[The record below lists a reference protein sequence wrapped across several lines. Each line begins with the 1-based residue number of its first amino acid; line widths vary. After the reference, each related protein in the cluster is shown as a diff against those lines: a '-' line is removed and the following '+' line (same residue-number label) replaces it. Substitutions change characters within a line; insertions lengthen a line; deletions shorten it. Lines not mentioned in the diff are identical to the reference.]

1 MRPGRDRGLPFEL
14 PGPNDYTLDKLTL
27 GETMHIVI
35 LGSGRLGSRLANAL
49 VQKGHKITIVDAEE
63 TKFKNLEEHEN
74 IQRVGGNIFNEE
86 TADLVFA
93 EPADVFIAVTGS
105 DNINLMVSQ
114 AMQKKYKIPKVLIRV
129 FDPTLSSVYRDLGL
143 ETVCPTNFAL
153 QEMLKML
160 EKGV

>member
-1 MRPGRDRGLPFEL
+1 
-14 PGPNDYTLDKLTL
+14 
-27 GETMHIVI
+27 MHIVI

-49 VQKGHKITIVDAEE
+49 VQKGHQIVIVDAEE
-63 TKFKNLEEHEN
+63 TKFKNLEENEN
-74 IQRVGGNIFNEE
+74 IQRVSGNIFNEE
-86 TADLVFA
+86 TADLVFS

-105 DNINLMVSQ
+105 DNVNLMVAQ

-143 ETVCPTNFAL
+143 ETVCPTSFAL

-160 EKGV
+160 EKGS

>member
-1 MRPGRDRGLPFEL
+1 MGNDAYCDSWLRKARIASGECPG
-14 PGPNDYTLDKLTL
+14 
-27 GETMHIVI
+27 
-35 LGSGRLGSRLANAL
+35 S
-49 VQKGHKITIVDAEE
+49 KGHKITIVDAEE

-74 IQRVGGNIFNEE
+74 IQRVGGNILNEE

-93 EPADVFIAVTGS
+93 EPVDVFIAVTGS

-160 EKGV
+160 EKGSNRCTSLSSAGKGRI

>member
-1 MRPGRDRGLPFEL
+1 
-14 PGPNDYTLDKLTL
+14 
-27 GETMHIVI
+27 MHIVI

-93 EPADVFIAVTGS
+93 EPVDVFIAVTGS

>member
-14 PGPNDYTLDKLTL
+14 PGPNDYTVDKLNL

-93 EPADVFIAVTGS
+93 EPVDVFIAVTGS